1 MKFKPANV
9 SPAELDMTPMI
20 DIVFQL
26 ITFFMVIN
34 KFEQNEADERV
45 TLPRDQLAAPP
56 AVQRKN
62 AFLLNFG
69 YSRDA
74 DGNRIGDV
82 PVFFFGDETLTL
94 EQVRPRLR
102 QESEFYRVIE
112 TPLEE
117 VTVEIRAD
125 AEIPTGMVQELI
137 QLCQE
142 QGIEF
147 QRFALKAVQKADG
160 F

>member
-9 SPAELDMTPMI
+9 SSAELDMTPMI

-34 KFEQNEADERV
+34 KFDQDESDERV
-45 TLPRDQLAAPP
+45 GLPRDTLARPP

-62 AFLLNFG
+62 AFVLNYGFLKNQQG
-69 YSRDA
+69 ERLSNDPFLF
-74 DGNRIGDV
+74 IGD
-82 PVFFFGDETLTL
+82 EQLTL

-102 QESEFYRVIE
+102 QESQFYRTIG
-112 TPLEE
+112 TSLED

-125 AEIPTGMVQELI
+125 ASVKAGLVQELI
-137 QLCQE
+137 QMCQE
-142 QGIEF
+142 TGIEF
-147 QRFALKAVQKADG
+147 QRFALKATQAAVQ
-160 F
+160 

>member
-9 SPAELDMTPMI
+9 SSAELDMTPMI

-34 KFEQNEADERV
+34 KFDQDESDERV
-45 TLPRDQLAAPP
+45 GLPRDTLARPP

-62 AFLLNFG
+62 AFVLNYGFMKNQQG
-69 YSRDA
+69 ERLSNDPFLF
-74 DGNRIGDV
+74 IGD
-82 PVFFFGDETLTL
+82 EQLTL

-102 QESEFYRVIE
+102 QESQFYRTIG
-112 TPLEE
+112 TSLED

-125 AEIPTGMVQELI
+125 ASVKAGLVQELI
-137 QLCQE
+137 QMCQE
-142 QGIEF
+142 TGIEF
-147 QRFALKAVQKADG
+147 QRFALKATQAAVQ
-160 F
+160 

>member
-9 SPAELDMTPMI
+9 TPVDLDMTPMI

-34 KFEQNEADERV
+34 KFDQDEADERV
-45 TLPRDQLAAPP
+45 GLPRDTLARPP

-62 AFLLNFG
+62 AFVLNYGFNKD
-69 YSRDA
+69 SK
-74 DGNRIGDV
+74 GNRLGDEPYLFIGD
-82 PVFFFGDETLTL
+82 EQLTL

-102 QESEFYRVIE
+102 QESQFYRTIG
-112 TPLEE
+112 TKLED

-125 AEIPTGMVQELI
+125 ASVKAGLIQELI
-137 QLCQE
+137 QMCQE
-142 QGIEF
+142 TGIEF
-147 QRFALKAVQKADG
+147 QRFALKATQAAVE
-160 F
+160 